1 MKRRDP
7 SNGHRDERL
16 SGRWRATV
24 PPISLAA
31 LAITLLLVVPSP
43 PTLSGPA
50 SYAVPQPTVVTANTT
65 GSGPIVVQSIS
76 AWSSLSSSVNGPYLF
91 APTNSTA
98 VLVYPT
104 WTVLLTSSTNVSFS
118 VYVGGVAV
126 TAGSVL
132 GAKTISFGV
141 GNGPMV
147 SVQIGF
153 GPVVYRFTDEVVA
166 TTTVATTPPPAPL
179 VYSAAQYLSA
189 LLSGQVAAWG
199 VQILAVRA
207 AIRSGRATLRIRE
220 TREARRLL

>member
-1 MKRRDP
+1 MP
-7 SNGHRDERL
+7 SI
-16 SGRWRATV
+16 A
-24 PPISLAA
+24 LAA
-31 LAITLLLVVPSP
+31 LAVTLLLMAPSP
-43 PTLSGPA
+43 PTPFMAAAYGT
-50 SYAVPQPTVVTANTT
+50 PQPTVVTANAT
-65 GSGPIVVQSIS
+65 GNGPIVVQSIS

-141 GNGPMV
+141 GNGPTA

-166 TTTVATTPPPAPL
+166 TTPVATTPPPPPL
-179 VYSAAQYLSA
+179 FYSAGQYLSA

-199 VQILAVRA
+199 VMILAFLAAILSVRA
-207 AIRSGRATLRIRE
+207 AIRIRE